1 MTLWRGRPRP
11 NQLHPDGG
19 RLRRA
24 LFAILLMVAIVV
36 VACCLRAPITC
47 VGPLA
52 DVIQSDLGMSSG
64 ATGTVTTVPLLMF
77 AAFSLAFGELGRRRP
92 AGGVMVLG
100 LSLILVGVV
109 CRSLFGTWGLFLGTA
124 VTGIG
129 ITAGN
134 VLLPAIIKAR
144 FPGRIGH
151 LTGAYTAAMSLMS
164 AVAGAVS
171 VPVGDA
177 IGWRGSLAIW
187 ALLVVAAVLL
197 WLPFRNVEVDDVS
210 GRVPVSDIL
219 RSGTTWLLAAYMGL
233 QSLIYY
239 SFVAWLSVIAQSK
252 GLLPAEAGAVNSA
265 FMILGIVGS
274 LAVPALCGDRR
285 DLRPVGTAI
294 GTMYVAGIL
303 LLIPQVPGP
312 RGIHGPLRPLR
323 RCQHNVCDHDV
334 RPEDQEPGGLV
345 DSIRDVPVR
354 RVPHSRC
361 GACGDRG
368 GLRRHLVMDWLP
380 APDGGHRGGPG
391 GHRTRDR
398 SRQRHRNR
406 QRLKAPDPDV
416 SASLIRMA

>member
-1 MTLWRGRPRP
+1 
-11 NQLHPDGG
+11 
-19 RLRRA
+19 
-24 LFAILLMVAIVV
+24 MVAIVV
-36 VACCLRAPITC
+36 AACCLRAPITC

-109 CRSLFGTWGLFLGTA
+109 CRSLLGTWGLFLGTA

-187 ALLVVAAVLL
+187 AVLVVAAVLL

-294 GTMYVAGIL
+294 GTMYVTGIL
-303 LLIPQVPGP
+303 LLIPQSGTTVLAASMVLCG
-312 RGIHGPLRPLR
+312 L
-323 RCQHNVCDHDV
+323 C
-334 RPEDQEPGGLV
+334 GGA
-345 DSIRDVPVR
+345 SITYVTMMY
-354 RVPHSRC
+354 
-361 GACGDRG
+361 A
-368 GLRRHLVMDWLP
+368 L
-380 APDGGHRGGPG
+380 
-391 GHRTRDR
+391 RTRNPGDSSTVSGMSQSVGYLIAAVGPVATGAVFDATSSWTGSLLLMAVVAAVLAVIGHEIGRDR
-398 SRQRHRNR
+398 DIGT
-406 QRLKAPDPDV
+406 A
-416 SASLIRMA
+416 SA

>member
-1 MTLWRGRPRP
+1 MLWRGRPRP
-11 NQLHPDGG
+11 NQLHRDGG

-24 LFAILLMVAIVV
+24 HCAILLMLAIVV
-36 VACCLRAPITC
+36 AACCLRAPITC

-109 CRSLFGTWGLFLGTA
+109 CRSLLGTWGLFLGTA

-187 ALLVVAAVLL
+187 AVLVVAAVLL

-303 LLIPQVPGP
+303 LLIPQSGTTVLAASMVLCG
-312 RGIHGPLRPLR
+312 L
-323 RCQHNVCDHDV
+323 C
-334 RPEDQEPGGLV
+334 GGA
-345 DSIRDVPVR
+345 SITYVTMMY
-354 RVPHSRC
+354 
-361 GACGDRG
+361 A
-368 GLRRHLVMDWLP
+368 L
-380 APDGGHRGGPG
+380 
-391 GHRTRDR
+391 RTRNPGDSSTVSGMSQSVGYLIAAVGPVATGAVFDATSSWTGSLLLMAVVAAVLAVIGHEIGRDR
-398 SRQRHRNR
+398 DIGT
-406 QRLKAPDPDV
+406 A
-416 SASLIRMA
+416 SA

>member
-1 MTLWRGRPRP
+1 
-11 NQLHPDGG
+11 
-19 RLRRA
+19 
-24 LFAILLMVAIVV
+24 MVAIVV
-36 VACCLRAPITC
+36 AACCLRAPITC

-303 LLIPQVPGP
+303 LLIPQSGTTVLAASMVLCG
-312 RGIHGPLRPLR
+312 L
-323 RCQHNVCDHDV
+323 C
-334 RPEDQEPGGLV
+334 GGA
-345 DSIRDVPVR
+345 SITYVTMMY
-354 RVPHSRC
+354 
-361 GACGDRG
+361 A
-368 GLRRHLVMDWLP
+368 L
-380 APDGGHRGGPG
+380 
-391 GHRTRDR
+391 RTRNPGDSSTVSGMSQSVGYLIAAVGPVATGAVFDATSSWTGSLLLMAVIAAVLAVIGHEIGRDR
-398 SRQRHRNR
+398 DIGT
-406 QRLKAPDPDV
+406 A
-416 SASLIRMA
+416 SA